1 MISCIKSFLC
11 DQETAYKQ
19 EIALYCKKVEHT
31 GFEPVASTMRML
43 RAPNCANAPWVSNLQ
58 KNYSTDYRK
67 WNIKFGEIAFSFCGK
82 SSIIIINYARV
93 TRVPVQRVNRNEM
106 MGQRETGTRCD
117 REVELWILYTHPM
130 IFTPDTWRFP

>member
-1 MISCIKSFLC
+1 MIGCIKSFLC

-58 KNYSTDYRK
+58 KNYSTHYGK
-67 WNIKFGEIAFSFCGK
+67 WNKKFGKIAFSFHGK
-82 SSIIIINYARV
+82 FSIIIINYGLASEKLVRYV
-93 TRVPVQRVNRNEM
+93 TGR
-106 MGQRETGTRCD
+106 
-117 REVELWILYTHPM
+117 
-130 IFTPDTWRFP
+130 